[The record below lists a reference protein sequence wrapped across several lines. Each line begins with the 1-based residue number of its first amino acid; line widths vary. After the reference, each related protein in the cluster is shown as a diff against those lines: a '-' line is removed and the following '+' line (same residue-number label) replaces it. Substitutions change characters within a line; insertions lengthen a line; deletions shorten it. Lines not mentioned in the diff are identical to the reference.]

1 MPFNDR
7 TLLLTKIHMPPPQD
21 TILRSR
27 LFQKITGRV
36 TVVAAPPGFGKS
48 TLISQWCA
56 TQPFRSA
63 WVTLDADDND
73 PMILLSYLAAAFHR
87 VDERIGSQVS
97 PNASPME
104 VLATL
109 INEIA
114 ALLGP
119 LVLVLDDY
127 QWITSSSSHAILNSL
142 VKYMPT
148 ALHLIVITQTE
159 PLLPLSQ
166 LRVRGQLS
174 EIRESDL
181 RFTTHEVDLFLNSL
195 MQLSLTREQIQV
207 LDIRTEGWIAALK
220 LAALSLQSE
229 PEAAEFV
236 ARFSAQHAF
245 ITDYL
250 VNEVISRQPDDVRTF
265 LVATAI
271 LDRLCAPLCDAVTG
285 QHNGQAMLEH
295 LEHNHLFTIPLDD
308 ERRWYRYHPLFQDFL
323 CKRTSGEQ
331 TASHFNAAIWLNTN
345 GFSAEA
351 IHHAFAAKAFETAA
365 QWIESTQSLIREG
378 KFSIVFNWISAL
390 PNDLRKGRPVL
401 GLMQAWAALG
411 MGQVSS
417 IDPLLAEINS
427 ELDSMT
433 PEMAAYVRQ
442 QGDVL
447 RPSVFAYHR
456 QDRRA
461 AAYIERAIEGLPPNE
476 EMFRSTLTSG
486 LAFAYFVGGD
496 LASAARIVTMLREQI
511 EPFSETHYPTSGVL
525 ISLLGTQGM
534 IFRARGQ
541 LQMTIQCQREA
552 LAIAE
557 KTGQMVFG
565 GTLLALYELATAL
578 LEQHHVDEA
587 RSLLQ
592 RYLQLSSLVENPMM
606 AAHGWLAQAQLSMI
620 DGDHKLAQQQV
631 THALSI
637 TDGDQLQFTRQVIE
651 AFQIKLWLR
660 KGNLEAAGNWAA
672 AFQRSPSARLPE
684 QLNAFDV
691 LHLMLAKVWIT
702 QGKIDRA
709 LQLVSEVQRSAQ
721 ANGLGEMLIMALVT
735 EALALHYQH
744 RKAFAIS
751 VLERALLLAA
761 PEHYVQIF
769 LDEGTVMGDLL
780 RRISGEHK
788 HYAQL
793 LLTYLG
799 DAVPQFQEQLIAAAI
814 STREHEI
821 LRLIADGLSNQEIAD
836 RLSITL
842 STTKRHVNN
851 LYSKLGVKSRTQ
863 ALQAARTLGLL

>member
-1 MPFNDR
+1 MN
-7 TLLLTKIHMPPPQD
+7 TLLLTKIHKPPPQD
-21 TILRSR
+21 TILRPR

-48 TLISQWCA
+48 TVISQWCA
-56 TQPFRSA
+56 EQPIRSA
-63 WVTLDADDND
+63 WVTLDSDDND
-73 PMILLSYLAAAFHR
+73 PATLLSYTTAALHR
-87 VDERIGSQVS
+87 VDERIGSHQLALVS
-97 PNASPME
+97 RNANPME
-104 VLATL
+104 ALATL
-109 INEIA
+109 INELA
-114 ALLGP
+114 ALPTPVL
-119 LVLVLDDY
+119 LVLDDY
-127 QWITSSSSHAILNSL
+127 QWITSAASHAILNHL
-142 VKYMPT
+142 VKYMPPT
-148 ALHLIVITQTE
+148 LHLVVISQVE
-159 PLLPLSQ
+159 PPLPLSQ

-181 RFTTHEVDLFLNSL
+181 RFTTHEVDLFLNGL
-195 MQLSLTREQIQV
+195 MHLSLTREQIQV
-207 LDIRTEGWIAALK
+207 LDTRTEGWIAALK
-220 LAALSLQSE
+220 LAALSLQNE
-229 PEAAEFV
+229 PEAAQFV
-236 ARFSAQHAF
+236 ARFSAQQSF

-250 VNEVISRQPDDVRTF
+250 VDEVISRQPDDVSTF
-265 LVATAI
+265 LSATAI
-271 LDRLCAPLCDAVTG
+271 LDRLCAPLCDAITG
-285 QHNGQAMLEH
+285 QQNGQAMLEH
-295 LEHNHLFTIPLDD
+295 LERHHLFIIPLDN

-323 CKRTSGEQ
+323 RKRTSADQ
-331 TASHFNAAIWLNTN
+331 TASHLNAAIWLNAN
-345 GFSAEA
+345 GLSAEA

-365 QWIESTQSLIREG
+365 QWIETTQSLIRDG
-378 KFSIVFNWISAL
+378 KFITVFNWINAL
-390 PNDLRKGRPVL
+390 PDDLRKGRPVL

-417 IDPLLAEINS
+417 IDPLLAEIDS
-427 ELDSMT
+427 ELDLMT

-447 RPSVFAYHR
+447 RASVFAYHR

-461 AAYIERAIEGLPPNE
+461 VAYIERAIESLPPNE

-486 LAFAYFVGGD
+486 LAFAYFVSGD
-496 LASAARIVTMLREQI
+496 LASAARIVTALREQI
-511 EPFSETHYPTSGVL
+511 EPFSETRYPTSGVL

-606 AAHGWLAQAQLSMI
+606 AAHGWLAQAQLSVI

-660 KGNLEAAGNWAA
+660 VGNLEAAGNWAA
-672 AFQRSPSARLPE
+672 AFHPSARMPE
-684 QLNAFDV
+684 RLNAFDV
-691 LHLMLAKVWIT
+691 LHLMLAKVWIA

-709 LQLVSEVQRSAQ
+709 LQLVSEVQKSAQ
-721 ANGLGEMLIMALVT
+721 ASGLGEMLIMALVT
-735 EALALHYQH
+735 EATALHHQH
-744 RKAFAIS
+744 RKALAIS
-751 VLERALLLAA
+751 ALDRALLLAA

-769 LDEGTVMGDLL
+769 LDEGAVMGDLL

-788 HYAQL
+788 DYAQV

-799 DAVPQFQEQLIAAAI
+799 DAVPQFQEQLTAAAI
-814 STREHEI
+814 SIREHEI

-836 RLSITL
+836 RLSIAL
-842 STTKRHVNN
+842 STTKRHINN

-863 ALQAARTLGLL
+863 ALQAARMLGLL